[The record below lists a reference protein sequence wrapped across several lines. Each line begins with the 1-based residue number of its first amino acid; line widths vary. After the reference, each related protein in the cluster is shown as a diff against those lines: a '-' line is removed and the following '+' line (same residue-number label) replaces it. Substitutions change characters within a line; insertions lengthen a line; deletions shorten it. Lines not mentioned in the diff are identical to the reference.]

1 MFFKIDLRDKDSGGH
16 YGLLDW
22 IYPRQ
27 ALISQGV
34 GLLITL
40 TYIAAWRRVMWAGP
54 LDRPPPNV
62 VM

>member
-40 TYIAAWRRVMWAGP
+40 TYIAAWRRVMCGQAP
-54 LDRPPPNV
+54 STDLRP
-62 VM
+62 MS